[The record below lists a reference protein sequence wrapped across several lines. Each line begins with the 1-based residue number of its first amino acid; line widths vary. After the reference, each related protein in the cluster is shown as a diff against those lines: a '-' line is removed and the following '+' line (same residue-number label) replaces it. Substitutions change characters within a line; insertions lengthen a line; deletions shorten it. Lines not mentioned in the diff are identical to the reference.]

1 MPGPI
6 ITCSVIDMNGTTKAL
21 TGDNSVLVR
30 HFSNA
35 FATMTAEAQGG
46 AAIDLDMYIIRN
58 GAETIY
64 GDHGTFY
71 GVTSNAFTF
80 SAEDSDGNVAQKSY
94 IANMIDYIKL
104 TCNLESGRPDG
115 DGNMTLKCS
124 GECFNGSFG
133 LYTNTVEVD
142 YRYKVRGGTWSS
154 YNAMTV
160 SKYGNTYTAT
170 VNITGLDYQ
179 SYYDFEV
186 LAQDRLMTVGASASK
201 VTSLPVFHW
210 GESDVK
216 FEVPV
221 VFTQGTH
228 GVTVPDIIEGE
239 KRFTGN
245 VRLKGDDN
253 YGNKLLFGDGEYC
266 YIGELSDDA
275 MTIRATL
282 LYLNTNSIKLNGQ
295 NASFAEYGEW
305 TPELGC
311 DCYYTNQKGWYN
323 KTGNIVTVGFNI
335 KATCYPTV
343 DMDILVY
350 GLPYTPSIPAAGGGV
365 CSGAHVLLDRNFQ
378 SFVAETNGTI
388 SLRAQSC
395 EGTNGTNLSTNKGAL
410 KYPSSAELTLI
421 GTITFMTA

>member
-6 ITCSVIDMNGTTKAL
+6 ITCDVIDTNPTTTAL
-21 TGDNSVLVR
+21 TGFNKLLVR
-30 HFSNA
+30 HFSH
-35 FATMTAEAQGG
+35 ATAVMTAEAQGG

-64 GDHGTFY
+64 SDHGTFY
-71 GVTSNAFTF
+71 NVTSDLFTF
-80 SAEDSDGNVAQKSY
+80 SAEDSDGNVTQKSY
-94 IANMIDYIKL
+94 IAQMVEYVKL

-133 LYTNTVEVD
+133 LQTNTLYVD
-142 YRYKVRGGTWSS
+142 YRYKKKGGTWSS
-154 YNAMTV
+154 LNSMTV
-160 SKYGNTYTAT
+160 SKSGNTYTAKAD
-170 VNITGLDYQ
+170 ITGLDYQ

-186 LAQDRLMTVGASASK
+186 VATDKLMSVWDTASNVK
-201 VTSLPVFHW
+201 SLPVFHW
-210 GESDVK
+210 GESDVE

-221 VFTQGTH
+221 LFNQGTY
-228 GVTVPDIIEGE
+228 GVTVPDIIEGD
-239 KRFTGN
+239 KQFTGN
-245 VRLKGDDN
+245 VRLKGDGK
-253 YGNKLLFGDGEYC
+253 YGNILFFGDYDYC
-266 YIGELSDDA
+266 YIGELSDDS
-275 MTIRATL
+275 MLIRASSLELITD
-282 LYLNTNSIKLNGQ
+282 SIKLNGK

-305 TPELGC
+305 TPILGC
-311 DCYYTNQKGWYN
+311 DCNYTNQYGWYN

-335 KATCYPTV
+335 KATCYPSV

-378 SFVAETNGTI
+378 SFVAETNETI
-388 SLRAQSC
+388 TLRAQSC

-421 GTITFMTA
+421 GTITFMTE